1 MDTNIQATLNSMNY
15 TTSQLQAAQSKANM
29 GSGKIDKESF
39 LRLLTEQLKNQDPLK
54 PMDNSQMIAQQA
66 QLAQVEAMENMS
78 SALTASASMSQANS
92 LIDKYVYINNPDFD
106 SSKDISDSNPLYID
120 SGKVTSANFYSG
132 KSYVEVGGTVYEI
145 DQIGRVESNVSTATE
160 E

>member
-15 TTSQLQAAQSKANM
+15 TTGQLQAAQSKESM
-29 GSGKIDKESF
+29 GSGKIDKQSF

-54 PMDNSQMIAQQA
+54 PMDNSQMVAQQA

-92 LIDKYVYINNPDFD
+92 LIDKYVYINNTDFD

-120 SGKVTSANFYSG
+120 AGKVTSANFSSSG
-132 KSYVEVGGTVYEI
+132 ATVEVNGTLYQI
-145 DQIGRVESNVSTATE
+145 DQVGRVESYVATTTE